1 MFGEAKLTEN
11 AAKGS
16 FRYISYVIGFDSSST
31 FPLSNDTWFVK
42 NVNFAVNNSSSV
54 HVDKRKKDIVVLGK
68 DPYDEL
74 DNTAM

>member
-11 AAKGS
+11 AAKGN

-31 FPLSNDTWFVK
+31 FPLSNGTWFVK

-54 HVDKRKKDIVVLGK
+54 HVDNRKKDMVVLGK
-68 DPYDEL
+68 DPTGEL
-74 DNTAM
+74 DNIAM